1 MSDATVTAAPEQQLT
16 SIEVLVK
23 YRSGAYETQT
33 VQGKR
38 ASSTSSPTEAVQRLG
53 RKLWGYEPE
62 VQELSHP
69 SLPTS
74 VYLVRLMPQPAAA
87 GGR

>member
-1 MSDATVTAAPEQQLT
+1 MNAEEQLV

-23 YRSGAYETQT
+23 YRSGAYDTQT

-38 ASSTSSPTEAVQRLG
+38 ASSTASATSAAQRLG

-62 VQELSHP
+62 VQEVSVA
-69 SLPTS
+69 SLPTG
-74 VYLVRLMPQPAAA
+74 VHLVRLMPQPAAA
-87 GGR
+87 GSR